1 MPVVHPRT
9 MFGMGRAEPPKSKAT
24 EKSLPRGMPGGF
36 QPDPSRSREFLPGR
50 RFAGPRRGLRDRIVA
65 LTFDDGPD
73 PKRTPV
79 VLDALKAS
87 GAKATFFL
95 LGHKVA
101 KFPELVRRIV
111 DEGHAIGSHS
121 WSHPATVT
129 PEQARDE
136 LDRTHKAIRDA
147 CGVDVVWFRPP
158 YGIFTG
164 NLEAYAKVKGYR
176 TILWSVD
183 TQDWKYLDAART
195 ADIAGER
202 TRRGDVVLMH
212 DIHASTAE
220 AVPVL
225 LNSLARRGVACV
237 TIDFLLDPRR
247 VAAGSRALAPKL
259 PDRPAKDSAPR
270 RPR

>member
-1 MPVVHPRT
+1 M
-9 MFGMGRAEPPKSKAT
+9 A
-24 EKSLPRGMPGGF
+24 LPRGMPGGY
-36 QPDPSRSREFLPGR
+36 QPDPARSHAFAPGR
-50 RFAGPRRGLRDRIVA
+50 RFAGPRRGLREKIVA

-73 PKRTPV
+73 PKRTPL
-79 VLDALKAS
+79 VLDALKAA
-87 GAKATFFL
+87 GAKATFFV

-101 KFPELVRRIV
+101 KHPDLVRRMV
-111 DEGHAIGSHS
+111 DEGHVVGSHS
-121 WSHPATVT
+121 WSHPANTS

-164 NLEAYAKVKGYR
+164 NLEAYAKVRSYR

-195 ADIAGER
+195 AVIAGER

-212 DIHASTAE
+212 DIHQSTAD

-225 LNSLARRGVACV
+225 LKSLARRGVASV
-237 TIDFLLDPRR
+237 TIAELLDPKRTIEGKGSVR
-247 VAAGSRALAPKL
+247 AIAPDPPAA
-259 PDRPAKDSAPR
+259 DPA
-270 RPR
+270 RPRPR